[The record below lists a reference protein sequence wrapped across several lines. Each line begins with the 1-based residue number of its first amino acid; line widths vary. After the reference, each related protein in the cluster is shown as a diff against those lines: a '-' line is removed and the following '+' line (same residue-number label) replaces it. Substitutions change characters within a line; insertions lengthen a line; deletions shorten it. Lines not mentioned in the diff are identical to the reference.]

1 MYMSFIIFVI
11 FGENLKFLK
20 IQIFGP
26 DFQSIASKFQH
37 DPERSRQR
45 MRMRE
50 ERLRARESYDLEEGG
65 RLQNKLRA
73 NTFNSK
79 SFKYMRRQPTIVQVR
94 IYMNELFLSAPFI
107 SRIPVISGYLDH
119 NFLQIPLLKT
129 HLKIPL
135 IF

>member
-1 MYMSFIIFVI
+1 MYMSFIIYAI
-11 FGENLKFLK
+11 FGENLKSFK

-94 IYMNELFLSAPFI
+94 IYITNYFCQPLLF
-107 SRIPVISGYLDH
+107 PVISGYLGH
-119 NFLQIPLLKT
+119 IFLQLPLLKT

-135 IF
+135 LI